1 VYERYLGILF
11 TLSFCHRVFSCSN
24 DILNLKLRLLVF
36 GALKLNSYCSLFLC
50 LVLLLFFVIL
60 RRAY

>member
-36 GALKLNSYCSLFLC
+36 WCFKIKFVLFVVFVFSVVIVLC
-50 LVLLLFFVIL
+50 YI
-60 RRAY
+60 A